1 MLNSILKTY
10 TSNNENANSWSK
22 TPENTAVRSS
32 HRAHTPIQLSPSR
45 QPNCVGAEGPKLLPE
60 PGSLQQQNQPVNP
73 PIPGFPYRYNR
84 LSIVL
89 NEPNP
94 LPKIQTKPPCRANA
108 AARKLLQLQRNPIFR
123 RFFIGK
129 TYLRARAHVPESK
142 PYLPGASASEPS
154 H

>member
-1 MLNSILKTY
+1 M
-10 TSNNENANSWSK
+10 
-22 TPENTAVRSS
+22 
-32 HRAHTPIQLSPSR
+32 
-45 QPNCVGAEGPKLLPE
+45 GAEGPKLLPE

-123 RFFIGK
+123 RFFTGK
-129 TYLRARAHVPESK
+129 TYHRTPNPRAPVKALCQAYARPYPSSSPK
-142 PYLPGASASEPS
+142 PYAETLPAEALVNKPNQQAKTLVKLSTKPS
-154 H
+154 LQSHPKPRCYR